1 MKPLRF
7 LLTCALFAPALGCSV
22 SRQDVELLERDL
34 RIQEDEIYALQDCVQ
49 SYQQKLESCRSENR
63 ALRKELAS
71 KGGSSDDFT
80 KPSAPTSST
89 PNFDPGSLPPAGQQ
103 GFPKELD
110 PGQLQE
116 APAFIQPEYSPPD
129 PNRSEGIPPG
139 PQIESPG
146 AEGIPSALPP
156 VEPESGAAV
165 DTGDGAAL
173 VAHHAPRAQQ
183 GSGGARALLDKLAAA
198 NEEPEIVDPVHDLEV
213 TEITLNR
220 MLTGGMNRDHRN
232 GDEGI
237 LVVVEPRNPKNQI
250 VPALGEISIVVLDPA
265 LEGEA
270 ARIARWD
277 ITPQELENSFRGRK
291 LGRGLQLALPW
302 PGDPPQHTDLHLFV
316 RFVADDGRKLIADR
330 ELKIEPPGG
339 GSDGG
344 WVPVSQPTA
353 ATPRLAPPAVGPQL
367 LPSEV
372 ADSAEARALPVPEP
386 QRIHGTPTLAPPE
399 PEAAPSVASN
409 TAAAPTT
416 PVVASNTPSPAEHTD
431 SNVTQATKEEP
442 SAPAKKKRPSWSP
455 YRK

>member
-1 MKPLRF
+1 M
-7 LLTCALFAPALGCSV
+7 
-22 SRQDVELLERDL
+22 
-34 RIQEDEIYALQDCVQ
+34 
-49 SYQQKLESCRSENR
+49 
-63 ALRKELAS
+63 
-71 KGGSSDDFT
+71 
-80 KPSAPTSST
+80 
-89 PNFDPGSLPPAGQQ
+89 
-103 GFPKELD
+103 
-110 PGQLQE
+110 
-116 APAFIQPEYSPPD
+116 
-129 PNRSEGIPPG
+129 
-139 PQIESPG
+139 
-146 AEGIPSALPP
+146 
-156 VEPESGAAV
+156 

-372 ADSAEARALPVPEP
+372 ADSAEPQAMPLPPT
-386 QRIHGTPTLAPPE
+386 QRIEGTPTLAPPE
-399 PEAAPSVASN
+399 PEAASAVASN
-409 TAAAPTT
+409 TASTPTT